1 MKTIILYKWQI
12 IALIEFLLI
21 TFLIIKLKR
30 RTNQLQPDEIE
41 ILQSKKSDINMEDLM
56 QNMHLSSALYKE
68 LSRKCHPDR
77 FAGNILEP
85 LAQELFQSVQQSK
98 SNYHE
103 LVLLKKKAIAEL
115 KIKAS

>member
-12 IALIEFLLI
+12 IAIAEFLLI
-21 TFLIIKLKR
+21 AFLIIKLKR

-41 ILQSKKSDINMEDLM
+41 ILQSKKYDINMEDLM

-103 LVLLKKKAIAEL
+103 LVLLKERAIAEL